1 MEARLKNLK
10 LRGFTSIAEMNL
22 DFNDVNVLIG
32 QNGAGKSNLIKFFR
46 MLSYMLSSPVGG
58 LQNYIANNGWAS
70 ALLHDGPKRTPQI
83 EAALTLE
90 TDQGSNEYEF
100 RLFHAAGDTLIF
112 ADEACRF
119 NAKGLSTTAKP
130 QRFGAGQREAG
141 LLARADAASKKT
153 ARTILSLLRQL
164 VVYQFHDTSYN
175 ARIMGR
181 CFVNDGRYL
190 KSDGANLAPFLLHL
204 KNEKPKHYIRTVETI
219 RQIAPFFGD
228 FVLDPDGDKIILQWR
243 EQDSDMVFLP
253 NQASDGTLRAM
264 MLVSL
269 LLQPTDNLPSLLILD
284 EPELGLHPTA
294 ITIVSELIQAVS
306 HHCQVLIATQSPML
320 LDQFAARDIVV
331 VQRDGRRS
339 EFSRLDEENLAD
351 WLDEYSL
358 SDLWSRNVLG
368 GKPREGGAA

>member
-1 MEARLKNLK
+1 MEARLTNLK
-10 LRGFTSIAEMNL
+10 LRGFTSISEMDL
-22 DFNDVNVLIG
+22 DFTDVNVLIG

-46 MLSYMLSSPVGG
+46 MLSFMLSSPVGN
-58 LQNYIANNGWAS
+58 LQSFVANNGWAS
-70 ALLHDGPKRTPQI
+70 ALLHDGPKRTLQI

-90 TDQGSNEYEF
+90 TDQGVNEYEF

-119 NAKGLSTTAKP
+119 NAKGLPTKARP

-141 LLARADAASKKT
+141 LLARADEASKKT

-175 ARIMGR
+175 ARIMNR
-181 CFVNDGRYL
+181 WSIDDGRYL
-190 KSDGANLAPFLLHL
+190 KNDGGNLAPFLLRL
-204 KNEKPKHYIRTVETI
+204 KEERPKHYIRIVETI

-228 FVLDPDGDKIILQWR
+228 FVLDPEGDRIILQWQ
-243 EQDSDMVFLP
+243 EQGSDVVFLP
-253 NQASDGTLRAM
+253 NQASDGTLRSM

-306 HHCQVLIATQSPML
+306 HHCQVLLATQSPML

-339 EFSRLDEENLAD
+339 EFRRLDEEKLAD

-358 SDLWSRNVLG
+358 SDLWNRNVLG
-368 GKPREGGAA
+368 GKPCEGGAT